1 MDIDK
6 IKNSIR
12 NVPDFPKPGIQFKD
26 ITTLLQDRDVF
37 QETIDIFYQQFKD
50 KEIEA
55 VVGIESRG
63 FIFAAPLAL
72 KLGCRFVLARKPGK
86 LPGETIAEEYEL
98 EYGTDSIEMHKDAID
113 NGDRVLIVDDLLATG
128 GTALAAIELKTAY
141 GTGLRPAPR
150 RARCPERPCTV
161 RGSRRPR
168 PSPASGNNNAKS
180 LAPR

>member
-1 MDIDK
+1 MDTDK

-26 ITTLLQDRDVF
+26 ITTLLQDQDAFKVAI
-37 QETIDIFYQQFKD
+37 EAFYDAFKD
-50 KEIEA
+50 KEIET

-98 EYGTDSIEMHKDAID
+98 EYGIDSIEMHKDAIND
-113 NGDRVLIVDDLLATG
+113 GDCVLIVDDLLATG
-128 GTALAAIELKTAY
+128 GTAKAVGKLVNKLKGKIFSYCFLIYLKELN
-141 GTGLRPAPR
+141 GLDILLP
-150 RARCPERPCTV
+150 
-161 RGSRRPR
+161 
-168 PSPASGNNNAKS
+168 KS
-180 LAPR
+180 VFYLIDY

>member
-26 ITTLLQDRDVF
+26 ITTLLQDQDAFKESIEAFYDV
-37 QETIDIFYQQFKD
+37 FKD
-50 KEIEA
+50 KEIET

-72 KLGCRFVLARKPGK
+72 KLGCRFVLARKPEK

-98 EYGTDSIEMHKDAID
+98 EYGTDSIEMHKDAIND
-113 NGDRVLIVDDLLATG
+113 GDCVLIVDDLMATG
-128 GTALAAIELKTAY
+128 GTARAVGKLVNTLKGKIFSYCFLIYLKELN
-141 GTGLRPAPR
+141 GLDILL
-150 RARCPERPCTV
+150 PESV
-161 RGSRRPR
+161 FY
-168 PSPASGNNNAKS
+168 
-180 LAPR
+180 LIDY

>member
-26 ITTLLQDRDVF
+26 VTTLLQDIDVF

-86 LPGETIAEEYEL
+86 LPGETIAEEYDL
-98 EYGTDSIEMHKDAID
+98 EYGTDSIEMHKDAIND
-113 NGDRVLIVDDLLATG
+113 GDRVLIVDDLLATG
-128 GTALAAIELKTAY
+128 GTARAVGKLVNTLKGKIFSYCFLIYLKELN
-141 GTGLRPAPR
+141 GLDILL
-150 RARCPERPCTV
+150 PESV
-161 RGSRRPR
+161 FY
-168 PSPASGNNNAKS
+168 
-180 LAPR
+180 LIDY